1 MTITPLTIDDGAR
14 VLLAA
19 SLLRL
24 AMRRRSGSSFL
35 QRFAS
40 LACSNCDAFT
50 GDRTSYERLLLRVQ
64 PADVIELSDTPG
76 QVLMLLALDTERR
89 DQLRS
94 IAAPHGW
101 PVPQQQPWDAFVTQH
116 SDSDSD

>member
-1 MTITPLTIDDGAR
+1 MNSPPLTIDDGDQ
-14 VLLAA
+14 VLLTAN
-19 SLLRL
+19 LLRM
-24 AMRRRSGSSFL
+24 AMRRHSGGSFL

-40 LACSNCDAFT
+40 LACSNTDAFT
-50 GDRTSYERLLLRVQ
+50 GTRASYERLLQRVQ

-76 QVLMLLALDTERR
+76 QVLMLLSLDTERR

-101 PVPQQQPWDAFVTQH
+101 PVPQQQPWDAFVSQH
-116 SDSDSD
+116 SDSD

>member
-1 MTITPLTIDDGAR
+1 MIITPPTIDDGDR
-14 VLLAA
+14 VLLTAI
-19 SLLRL
+19 LLRL
-24 AMRRRSGSSFL
+24 AIHRRSSGSFL

-40 LACSNCDAFT
+40 LACSNYDAFT
-50 GDRTSYERLLLRVQ
+50 GDRASYERLLLRVQ

-76 QVLMLLALDTERR
+76 QVLMLLSLDTERR

-101 PVPQQQPWDAFVTQH
+101 PVPQQQPWDAFVTRH
-116 SDSDSD
+116 SDSD